1 MVNEF
6 RENNVTLDK
15 LNHNY
20 NNTNLNERKLEGY
33 ASYRNLKRF

>member
-1 MVNEF
+1 MNLEKTMLPLV
-6 RENNVTLDK
+6 K